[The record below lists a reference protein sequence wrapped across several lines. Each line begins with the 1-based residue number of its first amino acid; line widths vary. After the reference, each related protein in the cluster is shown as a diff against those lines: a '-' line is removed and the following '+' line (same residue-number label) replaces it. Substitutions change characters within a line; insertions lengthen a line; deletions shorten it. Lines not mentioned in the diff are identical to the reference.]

1 LFGDSLKEEKMAGT
15 KRIFI
20 SDIHLSS
27 QERYNA
33 AEKMKRARFNPQ
45 KHKTKL
51 VNFLNKS
58 VLEKEN
64 EIKDLVLAGDIF
76 DTWVCPPDEAP
87 PTFKEIFKSNPE
99 IMDALRAI
107 ASSRINLF
115 YLPGNHDYSIK
126 KAEIES
132 EIPGVIFVKAY
143 DDSQLKLHAEHGNS
157 HVLFN
162 KSFSKIAGG
171 RPIGYFIT
179 RLVEHLGGYVSRFHD
194 LISYSDD
201 VIKLAAGKS
210 NFFSLMIQALADR
223 AGVKEIVMNSR
234 GRKISIKEIN
244 KMYKPLAKEHPPIEA
259 LTKLAVEGELE
270 NVGDRLCHKKG
281 YKIVIFGHTH
291 KAKIDKDS
299 FLVADRIY
307 ANAGC
312 WSQKKAHCVIA
323 DLTEKGKAR
332 VKLCRVIHTGRP
344 VLVEKEKIKL

>member
-1 LFGDSLKEEKMAGT
+1 MAGT

-27 QERYNA
+27 KARYTA
-33 AEKMKRARFNPQ
+33 KPEIRRARFIPGKPEN
-45 KHKTKL
+45 HKTRL

-58 VLEKEN
+58 VLAKEN

-87 PTFKEIFKSNPE
+87 PTFKEIFDSNPE
-99 IMDALRAI
+99 IMSALRAI
-107 ASSRINLF
+107 AGSRINLY

-126 KAEIES
+126 KAAIQS
-132 EIPGVIFVKAY
+132 EIPGVIFQKTY
-143 DDSQLKLHAEHGNS
+143 DDSQLKLHAEHGHR

-179 RLVEHLGGYVSRFHD
+179 RLVEHLGGYVNRFHD

-201 VIKLAAGKS
+201 VVKLIAGDP
-210 NFFSLMIQALADR
+210 NFFKLLIKALADR
-223 AGVKEIVMNSR
+223 AGVKEIVMNSK

-259 LTKLAVEGELE
+259 LTKLALEGELE
-270 NVGDRLCHKKG
+270 HIGDRLCQKKG

-291 KAKIDKDS
+291 KAKMDKDS

-307 ANAGC
+307 ANTGC
-312 WSQKKAHCVIA
+312 WSQRKAHCVMVDI
-323 DLTEKGKAR
+323 TKKGKAR
-332 VKLCRVIHTGRP
+332 VELCKVLSTGRP
-344 VLVEKEKIKL
+344 VLIDQEIITL

>member
-1 LFGDSLKEEKMAGT
+1 MAGT

-27 QERYNA
+27 QERYEA
-33 AEKMKRARFNPQ
+33 KPEKRRARFKPEAHE
-45 KHKTKL
+45 KRL

-58 VLEKEN
+58 VLEKEK

-87 PTFKEIFKSNPE
+87 PTFKAIFESNPK
-99 IMDALRAI
+99 IMTALKAI
-107 ASSRINLF
+107 ANSRINL
-115 YLPGNHDYSIK
+115 YCLPGNHDYSLT
-126 KAEIES
+126 KAALQS
-132 EIPGVIFVKAY
+132 AIPGAIFQKIY
-143 DDSQLKLHAEHGNS
+143 SDSQLKLHAEHGNS
-157 HVLFN
+157 HVVFN

-201 VIKLAAGKS
+201 AVKLVAGKS
-210 NFFSLMIQALADR
+210 NFFSLLITALADR

-234 GRKISIKEIN
+234 GRTLSIHEIN
-244 KMYKPLAKEHPPIEA
+244 KMYQPLKKEYPPIHA
-259 LTKLAVEGELE
+259 LLNLALEGELE
-270 NVGDRLCHKKG
+270 DVGDHLCKKKG

-312 WSQKKAHCVIA
+312 WSQRKAHCVIA
-323 DLTEKGKAR
+323 DIDKKRRAR
-332 VKLCRVIHTGRP
+332 VKLCKVLDTGRP
-344 VLVEKEKIKL
+344 IEIEEEKIKR

>member
-1 LFGDSLKEEKMAGT
+1 MAGT

-27 QERYNA
+27 QERYDA
-33 AEKMKRARFNPQ
+33 TPEKRRARFKPEEHE
-45 KHKTKL
+45 KRL

-58 VLEKEN
+58 VLEKEK

-87 PTFKEIFKSNPE
+87 PTFKAIFESNPK
-99 IMDALRAI
+99 IMAALKAI
-107 ASSRINLF
+107 ADSRINLY
-115 YLPGNHDYSIK
+115 YLPGNHDYSLI
-126 KAEIES
+126 KAEIQS
-132 EIPGVIFVKAY
+132 EIPGVIFQKAY
-143 DDSQLKLHAEHGNS
+143 DDSQLMLHAEHGNS

-201 VIKLAAGKS
+201 IVKLVAGKS
-210 NFFSLMIQALADR
+210 NFFSLLITALAER
-223 AGVKEIVMNSR
+223 AGVKEIVMSSR

-244 KMYKPLAKEHPPIEA
+244 KMYKPLKIKFPPIRA
-259 LTKLAVEGELE
+259 VSKLAFEGELE
-270 NVGDRLCHKKG
+270 HVGDRLCKKKG

-312 WSQKKAHCVIA
+312 WSQKKAHCVIV
-323 DLTEKGKAR
+323 DLTKKGNTS
-332 VKLCRVIHTGRP
+332 VKLCRVENTGHP
-344 VLVEKEKIKL
+344 VLVEREKI

>member
-1 LFGDSLKEEKMAGT
+1 MAGT

-27 QERYNA
+27 KERYTA
-33 AEKMKRARFNPQ
+33 ADEMRRARFTPGKPQ
-45 KHKTKL
+45 NHKERL

-64 EIKDLVLAGDIF
+64 EIKDLVLVGDIF

-87 PTFKEIFKSNPE
+87 PTFQEIFDSNPE
-99 IMDALRAI
+99 IMNALRAI
-107 ASSRINLF
+107 ARSRIDLY
-115 YLPGNHDYSIK
+115 YLPGNHDYSLK
-126 KAEIES
+126 KAFIQS
-132 EIPGVIFVKAY
+132 EIPGVIFQKTY
-143 DDSQLKLHAEHGNS
+143 DDSQLKLHAEHGHS

-179 RLVEHLGGYVSRFHD
+179 RLVEHLGGYVNRFHD

-201 VIKLAAGKS
+201 VVKLIAGNP
-210 NFFSLMIQALADR
+210 NFFKLLIKALADR
-223 AGVKEIVMNSR
+223 AGVKEIVMNSK

-259 LTKLAVEGELE
+259 LTKLALEGELE
-270 NVGDRLCHKKG
+270 HVGDRLCKKKG

-307 ANAGC
+307 ANTGC
-312 WSQKKAHCVIA
+312 WSQKKAHCVMVDI
-323 DLTEKGKAR
+323 TKKGKAM
-332 VKLCRVIHTGRP
+332 VKLCKVISTGRP
-344 VLVEKEKIKL
+344 VLIDKEKITL

>member
-1 LFGDSLKEEKMAGT
+1 MAGT
-15 KRIFI
+15 KRIFV

-33 AEKMKRARFNPQ
+33 KEKMKRARFKP
-45 KHKTKL
+45 KEHEKRL

-58 VLEKEN
+58 VLEKEK

-87 PTFKEIFKSNPE
+87 PTFKEIFESNPR
-99 IMDALRAI
+99 IMNALRAI
-107 ASSRINLF
+107 ASSRINLY
-115 YLPGNHDYSIK
+115 YLPGNHDYSLK
-126 KAEIES
+126 KAEIQS
-132 EIPGVIFVKAY
+132 EIPGVIFQKAY
-143 DDSQLKLHAEHGNS
+143 DDSPLKLHAEHGHS
-157 HVLFN
+157 HVVFN

-179 RLVEHLGGYVSRFHD
+179 RLVEHLGGYVNRFHD

-201 VIKLAAGKS
+201 VIKLVAGNP
-210 NFFSLMIQALADR
+210 NFFKLLIQALADR

-244 KMYKPLAKEHPPIEA
+244 KMYKPLKKKYPPVRA
-259 LTKLAVEGELE
+259 LVKLALEGELE
-270 NVGDRLCHKKG
+270 HVGDRLCKKKG

-299 FLVADRIY
+299 FLVADRVY

-312 WSQKKAHCVIA
+312 WSQKKAHCVMV
-323 DLTEKGKAR
+323 DLTKKGNTSA
-332 VKLCRVIHTGRP
+332 KLCRVENTGRP
-344 VLVEKEKIKL
+344 VIVEKEKISCVS

>member
-1 LFGDSLKEEKMAGT
+1 MAGT

-33 AEKMKRARFNPQ
+33 EDEMRRARFKPEEHE
-45 KHKTKL
+45 KRL

-58 VLEKEN
+58 VLAKESDV
-64 EIKDLVLAGDIF
+64 KDLVLAGDIF
-76 DTWVCPPDEAP
+76 DDWVCPPDEAP
-87 PTFKEIFKSNPE
+87 PTFKEIFESNPR

-107 ASSRINLF
+107 ARSRINLY
-115 YLPGNHDYSIK
+115 YLPGNHDYSLK
-126 KAEIES
+126 KAEIQS
-132 EIPGVIFVKAY
+132 EIPGVIFQKAY
-143 DDSQLKLHAEHGNS
+143 DDSQLKLHAEHGHS

-162 KSFSKIAGG
+162 KSFSRIAGG

-179 RLVEHLGGYVSRFHD
+179 RLVEHMGGYFSRFHD

-201 VIKLAAGKS
+201 VIKLVAGNP
-210 NFFSLMIQALADR
+210 NFFKLLIKALADR

-234 GRKISIKEIN
+234 GRQISIKEIN
-244 KMYKPLAKEHPPIEA
+244 KMYKPLAEKYPPIRA
-259 LTKLAVEGELE
+259 ISKLAFEGELE
-270 NVGDRLCHKKG
+270 HVGDRLCKKKG

-307 ANAGC
+307 ANSGC
-312 WSQKKAHCVIA
+312 WSQKKAHCVMVDI
-323 DLTEKGKAR
+323 TKKGDTS
-332 VKLCRVIHTGRP
+332 VKLCRVENTGRP
-344 VLVEKEKIKL
+344 VIVEKEKI

>member
-1 LFGDSLKEEKMAGT
+1 MAGT

-27 QERYNA
+27 KKRYNA
-33 AEKMKRARFNPQ
+33 EDEMRRARFKPEEHE
-45 KHKTKL
+45 KRL

-58 VLEKEN
+58 VLEKEK

-87 PTFKEIFKSNPE
+87 PTFKEIFDS
-99 IMDALRAI
+99 
-107 ASSRINLF
+107 
-115 YLPGNHDYSIK
+115 YLPGNHDYSLK
-126 KAEIES
+126 KAAIQS
-132 EIPGVIFVKAY
+132 EIPGVIFQKAY
-143 DDSQLKLHAEHGNS
+143 DDKQLKLHAEHGNS
-157 HVLFN
+157 HVVFN

-201 VIKLAAGKS
+201 IVKLVAGKS
-210 NFFSLMIQALADR
+210 NFFGLLIQALADR

-244 KMYKPLAKEHPPIEA
+244 KMYKPLKKKYPPIRA
-259 LTKLAVEGELE
+259 LAKLALEGELE
-270 NVGDRLCHKKG
+270 HVGDRLCKKKG

-299 FLVADRIY
+299 NLRQC
-307 ANAGC
+307 GLLE
-312 WSQKKAHCVIA
+312 SKKGS
-323 DLTEKGKAR
+323 LRYG
-332 VKLCRVIHTGRP
+332 GYY
-344 VLVEKEKIKL
+344 